1 MMRLNKNKIE
11 ELLSFLFKTF
21 FLIVGLNIFLTS
33 IYLIINE
40 DFNKDNLKSEINLNI
55 KKISI
60 M

>member
-21 FLIVGLNIFLTS
+21 FLIVGLNILLTS

-55 KKISI
+55 KKN
-60 M
+60 

>member
-11 ELLSFLFKTF
+11 ELLSFFFKTF

-55 KKISI
+55 KKN
-60 M
+60 